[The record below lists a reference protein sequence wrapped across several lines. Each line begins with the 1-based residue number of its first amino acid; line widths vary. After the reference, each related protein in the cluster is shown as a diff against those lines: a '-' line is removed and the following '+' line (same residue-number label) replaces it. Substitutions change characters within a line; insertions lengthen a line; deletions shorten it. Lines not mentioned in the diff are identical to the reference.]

1 VPHLYFVPPG
11 QHARSSI
18 FEAPFDGRIHVMGP
32 HVHPYAASIRAFQ
45 FDARRKVWSA
55 EARTNKQRGDRANDR
70 GVPDANLLLGL
81 VYKGTGDHAAAEREL
96 LEAERLNSGNA
107 QAALELGK
115 LLLARGDLQAALTR
129 LKRAERQMP
138 ANAAVYYQLGIVY
151 RRLGREQGSERHF
164 GSVSGTSAI

>member
-1 VPHLYFVPPG
+1 MQPRFELFNSTQDEKCGAPKR
-11 QHARSSI
+11 ARISKG
-18 FEAPFDGRIHVMGP
+18 ETERI
-32 HVHPYAASIRAFQ
+32 
-45 FDARRKVWSA
+45 
-55 EARTNKQRGDRANDR
+55 DR
-70 GVPDANLLLGL
+70 GVPDAHLLLGL
-81 VYKGTGDHAAAEREL
+81 VYKDAGDHAAAEREL

-115 LLLARGDLQAALTR
+115 LLLARGDLEAALTR